1 MDANR
6 VTELVR
12 SAFGDD
18 DVIVEGAGANYNI
31 TVVSER
37 FAGLRAVARQ
47 QAVYAALNAAIA
59 AGDIHAVNLHTFTP
73 EEWRSAQG

>member
-6 VTELVR
+6 VKQMVR

-18 DVIVEGAGANYNI
+18 EVLVEGAGANYNI
-31 TVVSER
+31 TVISER
-37 FAGLRAVARQ
+37 FDGLRPVARQ

-59 AGDIHAVNLHTFTP
+59 AGDIHAVNLRTFTP
-73 EEWRSAQG
+73 AEWQTAEG